1 MMNYKTDPAVLQML
15 KASAQKPLSTK
26 DRFEQMCSW
35 VSADVGIPK
44 EKVRAQLIKQGWA
57 DK

>member
-1 MMNYKTDPAVLQML
+1 MDYKTDPAVLQML
-15 KASAQKPLSTK
+15 KVSAQKPLSIK

-44 EKVRAQLIKQGWA
+44 EKVREQLIAQGWA